1 MKKTVLKWKIS
12 LLTVI
17 AALVAGNQA
26 VLADGLPNPQ
36 PIIHEDLL
44 LLAAFVVSLAIIAF
58 FIITAIRNRKN
69 KD

>member
-1 MKKTVLKWKIS
+1 MKKTILKWKIS